1 MEREL
6 GCGTAREPDTRGPT
20 GSERS
25 KRPCSQHWYVVEY
38 GGVRAAC
45 MRGGPLSP
53 PNGNDI
59 SSLIRTCFRLAGYIL
74 RTRCSGLW
82 GPEPM
87 SPDQCLVLKSSSL
100 PFGC

>member
-20 GSERS
+20 GTERS

-38 GGVRAAC
+38 GGVHATC
-45 MRGGPLSP
+45 MRGGPP
-53 PNGNDI
+53 APNVKGCGKD
-59 SSLIRTCFRLAGYIL
+59 LVDYCCPLFCAGS
-74 RTRCSGLW
+74 SGLW
-82 GPEPM
+82 DPEPM
-87 SPDQCLVLKSSSL
+87 SPGQCLVMNSSSL

>member
-20 GSERS
+20 GTERS

-38 GGVRAAC
+38 GGVHAAC
-45 MRGGPLSP
+45 MRGGPAA
-53 PNGNDI
+53 PNVKADFLFKAHKKG
-59 SSLIRTCFRLAGYIL
+59 RLFCTAS
-74 RTRCSGLW
+74 SGLW
-82 GPEPM
+82 VPEPM
-87 SPDQCLVLKSSSL
+87 PPGKCLVLKSSSL

>member
-38 GGVRAAC
+38 GGVHAAC
-45 MRGGPLSP
+45 MRGGPAA
-53 PNGNDI
+53 PNVKADFLCVVSKG
-59 SSLIRTCFRLAGYIL
+59 RLFCAGS
-74 RTRCSGLW
+74 TGLW
-82 GPEPM
+82 DPEPM
-87 SPDQCLVLKSSSL
+87 SPGQCLVMNSSSL